1 MNRGDTAA
9 SRRYLARALRYQP
22 LHLKTGLR
30 LLRTFLPAPIARA
43 LTGRTRDLPA
53 DQRG

>member
-1 MNRGDTAA
+1 MNRGDVAS

-30 LLRTFLPAPIARA
+30 LLRTFLPSPIARA

-53 DQRG
+53 DQRR